1 MQAHIDIPGWNDG
14 SPSRVESVEIR
25 HTESFIRLSTP
36 ESFLLSLSVLFS
48 LFTTHN
54 STQHELNLLSSAR
67 NQRNTKN
74 SNKFKLNLFIFKITK
89 SSNLRHSHFSVSFSF
104 SHFSLFFFLLTI
116 SIPIF
121 NFRVF
126 NFSSI
131 TAFSVLYWC
140 YLISFLSICYH
151 NFKPNK
157 LSNSKLKL
165 FLFLFL
171 YNFITIVA

>member
-1 MQAHIDIPGWNDG
+1 MMQAHIDIPGWNDG

-104 SHFSLFFFLLTI
+104 SHFSLFFFCWQFQFRFSILGFSISLQLLHFQSCI
-116 SIPIF
+116 DAI
-121 NFRVF
+121 
-126 NFSSI
+126 
-131 TAFSVLYWC
+131 
-140 YLISFLSICYH
+140 
-151 NFKPNK
+151 
-157 LSNSKLKL
+157 
-165 FLFLFL
+165 
-171 YNFITIVA
+171 